1 MTFSKERS
9 QSALTACC
17 LCSCYKTVQC
27 PWIRPLLAQLSVEWA
42 PSTCAVALVKAKA
55 TCHDLF
61 SCAHFSLEP
70 LVQPVLTD
78 DSLPGAVL
86 ILIFWLN
93 HRPSMVGYKSPQV
106 TEKSAGVIS
115 NWPQAKE
122 TSLVLNFL
130 GLQIHR
136 LAFPKWCS
144 WLFSNKLHWKAYSN
158 NNLWSFCWSYNT
170 C

>member
-1 MTFSKERS
+1 MT
-9 QSALTACC
+9 CY
-17 LCSCYKTVQC
+17 LCSCYRTVQC
-27 PWIRPLLAQLSVEWA
+27 LYIRPLLAQLSLEWV
-42 PSTCAVALVKAKA
+42 PSTCALALVKTKA
-55 TCHDLF
+55 TWHDLF

-93 HRPSMVGYKSPQV
+93 HRPNMVSYKSPQV

-115 NWPQAKE
+115 NWPQGKE
-122 TSLVLNFL
+122 TSLVHNFR

-136 LAFPKWCS
+136 LAFPKQCS
-144 WLFSNKLHWKAYSN
+144 WLFGNKLHWKAYSY
-158 NNLWSFCWSYNT
+158 NNLCSSFCCSYNT